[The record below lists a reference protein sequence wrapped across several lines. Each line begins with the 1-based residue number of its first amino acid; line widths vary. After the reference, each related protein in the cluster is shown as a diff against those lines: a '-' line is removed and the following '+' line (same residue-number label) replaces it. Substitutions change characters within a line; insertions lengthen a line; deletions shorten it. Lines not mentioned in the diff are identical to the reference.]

1 MDCLMMITIKNI
13 KTLDMMEHKRIN
25 KSVLVEGLG
34 YCVEVLHICED
45 GSSYTSYTPI
55 ETLTKL

>member
-1 MDCLMMITIKNI
+1 
-13 KTLDMMEHKRIN
+13 MEHKRIN

-34 YCVEVLHICED
+34 YCIETLHICED

-55 ETLTKL
+55 TDSKTLTKL